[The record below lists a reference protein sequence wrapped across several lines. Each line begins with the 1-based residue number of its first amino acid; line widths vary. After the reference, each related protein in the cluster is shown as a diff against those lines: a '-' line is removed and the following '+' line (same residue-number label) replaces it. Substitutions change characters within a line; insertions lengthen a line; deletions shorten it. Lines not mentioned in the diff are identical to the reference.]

1 MGRTFA
7 QPFFFIFTVI
17 GIVLKIMA
25 NKFGVIEMEYTL
37 DDEKVDEYNLKIGA
51 WTILNESQHMWQIVQ
66 QAAVSNTKVNVM
78 PPLVKTRF

>member
-1 MGRTFA
+1 
-7 QPFFFIFTVI
+7 
-17 GIVLKIMA
+17 MA

-66 QAAVSNTKVNVM
+66 QAAVSNTKVNAGASRNINRINIRI
-78 PPLVKTRF
+78 LIGGRGRYIYF